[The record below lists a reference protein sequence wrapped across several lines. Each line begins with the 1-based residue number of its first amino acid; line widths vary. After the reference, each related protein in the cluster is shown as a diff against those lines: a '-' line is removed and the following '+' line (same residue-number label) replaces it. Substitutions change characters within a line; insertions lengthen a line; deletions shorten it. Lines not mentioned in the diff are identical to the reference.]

1 MELLRERLIEKMNA
15 NNLEKEGK
23 RKEKRSIQELEKII
37 GEKEVLI
44 SAQNRQMEEIV
55 VQEREWRESFEIQR
69 DSTSNQLM
77 EELQRYERKVGEMSQ
92 ELEVISERYNIKSA
106 EVNANNLR
114 F

>member
-1 MELLRERLIEKMNA
+1 MNA